1 MTIYRDSHHEGA
13 HKMEPA
19 EPSTSSAL
27 NKETNLEFTMDVF
40 EETVVK
46 PTLEA
51 TIKVRRRK
59 RATVFAAEDLLIEI
73 TFGEKPTG
81 KNLPLMACLI
91 SIYEVLMT
99 LVRKLRYY
107 FDDQKRRLCFFS
119 ATTPA
124 LVTPIF
130 SGECHSLKK
139 RWKGWYKAL

>member
-19 EPSTSSAL
+19 AEPSTSSGL
-27 NKETNLEFTMDVF
+27 NKETNLEFAKDVF

-59 RATVFAAEDLLIEI
+59 RATAFAAEDLLIEI

-81 KNLPLMACLI
+81 KNLPLMASLI

-99 LVRKLRYY
+99 LVRKLRHY

-130 SGECHSLKK
+130 SG
-139 RWKGWYKAL
+139 G